1 MKLDYEAAGIRLR
14 FESGYQLKQSGF
26 APLFVCSRGEPD
38 FVISVSLAPAIDTSG
53 KVIYETDTSLCVERD
68 GETRL
73 LSKDLSCGEYYFDVG
88 VAGKVRSGIL
98 RADHAEPCAD
108 AYFLWRVTDLSGILT
123 SRGRLPLHCSAVD
136 VGGRALL
143 FCGPSGI
150 GKSTQAGLWRSL
162 EGAEI
167 INGDRAALYFDECG
181 DRPLAASL
189 PVAGT
194 SGICVNRTLPI
205 AAAVILGQAKEN
217 ACRRLG
223 PIEAF
228 AGLMN
233 NSAFEKD
240 SREQL
245 DAVSALCAKAAGKVP
260 VFRLDCTP
268 DAGAIAA
275 LKQELRGMI

>member
-1 MKLDYEAAGIRLR
+1 MKLDYEVAGIRLR

-38 FVISVSLAPAIDTSG
+38 CVISISPAPDIDTSG
-53 KVIYETDTSLCVERD
+53 KVVYETDTGLCVERD
-68 GETRL
+68 GGTRL

-88 VAGKVRSGIL
+88 VTGKARTGIL

-123 SRGRLPLHCSAVD
+123 ERGRLPLHCSAVD
-136 VGGRALL
+136 IGGRAVL

-150 GKSTQAGLWRSL
+150 GKSTQAELWRSL

-167 INGDRAALYFDECG
+167 INGDRAALYFDG
-181 DRPLAASL
+181 SDDRPLAASL

-194 SGICVNRTLPI
+194 SGICVNRTLPL

-217 ACRRLG
+217 VCRRLG

-233 NSAFEKD
+233 NSAFEKG
-240 SREQL
+240 SRAQL
-245 DAVSALCAKAAGKVP
+245 DAVSALCAKAAGKIP
-260 VFRLDCTP
+260 VLRLDCTP
-268 DAGAIAA
+268 DEGAVRA
-275 LKQELRGMI
+275 LKEALRDL